1 MVRNMKE
8 SFYRVINMERV
19 FIHGKMET
27 DMKETLCMIK
37 DKDSVNIIGMK
48 EVIIRGN
55 GRHRE

>member
-19 FIHGKMET
+19 FIPGRMET
-27 DMKETLCMIK
+27 DMRETLCMIK
-37 DKDSVNIIGMK
+37 DKDSVNIIGMM
-48 EVIIRGN
+48 EVIIREN